1 MRWFIV
7 SVLPAL
13 FCSVSALAQTQVT
26 LDELAAAFEGAQ
38 RVDLRTSQVS
48 SVAKLRD
55 VVRIPPP
62 SDPVLVKTFK
72 RNELPAVLKPAFA
85 KPGVCGVTIAGRY
98 IAIIHT
104 DLYKEHQ
111 DILRH
116 ELVHAYITLASPKP
130 LPFWFQEASAVYFST
145 GKARKFYGQPSQDQ
159 VGVMIGKTVDLDPV
173 YKQKLQ
179 SFRYLAEK
187 SGEKKFYGWI
197 RDAVVSGTVDAR
209 RLLDTPTEVARPR
222 AEFRRPL
229 PVLWIAIGVVVVVAV
244 IVIGF
249 YASRRDEEY

>member
-1 MRWFIV
+1 MRWFIFP
-7 SVLPAL
+7 VLLAL
-13 FCSVSALAQTQVT
+13 SCAAAVSAQPQVT

-38 RVDLRTSQVS
+38 RVDLRTSEVS

-55 VVRIPPP
+55 AVKIPPP

-72 RNELPAVLKPAFA
+72 RNELPAVLKPVFA

-104 DLYKEHQ
+104 DLYKEYQ

-159 VGVMIGKTVDLDPV
+159 VGVMVGKTVDLDPV

-179 SFRYLAEK
+179 SFMYLAEK
-187 SGEKKFYGWI
+187 AGEKEFHGWI
-197 RDAVVSGTVDAR
+197 KDAVMSGTVDAR
-209 RLLDTPTEVARPR
+209 RLLDAPTEAAAPR

-229 PVLWIAIGVVVVVAV
+229 PVLWIAIGALVVVAV
-244 IVIGF
+244 ILIGF